1 LARSVSSW
9 RSKTRLEAADDM
21 RLGDGLTGGVD
32 MTFKRPG
39 CSRDLGDELDQPL
52 DIGDK
57 SKEEEIERES
67 ERI

>member
-1 LARSVSSW
+1 
-9 RSKTRLEAADDM
+9 M

-67 ERI
+67 GRI